1 MKLIFKDVKL
11 GIDACAGKLDD
22 KVALSSGDFI
32 AKGRIPLLDF
42 VGYASRVAFSEISI
56 LK

>member
-11 GIDACAGKLDD
+11 GIDACAGKLED

-56 LK
+56 FK